1 MYTYHYRRIKKSFH
15 TEWLDDRKW
24 SVKNNSDT
32 CSWIKHNFVIMHKFM
47 IMVIWRGRGGVP
59 VCKLYDFNKHLIDM
73 CVRIYKITFFAHSRS
88 NELIWLSTWRPP
100 IIPKLFCINKTAE
113 AVSDF
118 LYWCIATDLET
129 WLFTSNALINP
140 TGINKIPF
148 DYNSV
153 CSSEILFIVHR

>member
-1 MYTYHYRRIKKSFH
+1 MIHVVGSNIILSYCINLWLWSF
-15 TEWLDDRKW
+15 
-24 SVKNNSDT
+24 
-32 CSWIKHNFVIMHKFM
+32 
-47 IMVIWRGRGGVP
+47 GGGGGVP
-59 VCKLYDFNKHLIDM
+59 VCKLCDFKKHLIDM

-100 IIPKLFCINKTAE
+100 IIPKLFCINKKAE

-118 LYWCIATDLET
+118 LYWCIATDPET